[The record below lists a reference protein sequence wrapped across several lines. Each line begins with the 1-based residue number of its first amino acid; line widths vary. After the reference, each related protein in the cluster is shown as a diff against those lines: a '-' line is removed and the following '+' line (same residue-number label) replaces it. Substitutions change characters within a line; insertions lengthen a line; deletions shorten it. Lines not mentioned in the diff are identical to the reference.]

1 MPHRWWRL
9 CARSSL
15 ASKDANI
22 LVVNPPAVKGL
33 GSAGGFK
40 MMLEDRAEL
49 GPQALA
55 DATNKLVAAARKDP
69 TFAAVFTLYN
79 AGSPSVYAD
88 IDREKAEKVGLST
101 ADIFPTLELY
111 MGSQYVNDFNLLGR
125 TYPVFVQG
133 DQQFRQTPE
142 EIARLKVRNATGEM
156 VPIGTVA
163 TFKEKTTPYRV
174 PRYNLYPA
182 SEVMGEPAPGVS
194 SGAALESYRRTRQGN
209 SSSRN
214 YFRVDG
220 SRVPAGKEGHSNGC
234 DFRRLCSLRVPGAH
248 RTVRKLEDSSGNRAD
263 RTDVPA
269 RGDDRSSTSGRCPS
283 TSSRRLVLS
292 CYLAWRLKTRF

>member
-1 MPHRWWRL
+1 MVATLRQKF
-9 CARSSL
+9 AGF
-15 ASKDANI
+15 KDANI

-40 MMLEDRAEL
+40 MMLEDRSEL

-69 TFAAVFTLYN
+69 TFAAVYTLYN

-133 DQQFRQTPE
+133 DQQFRQSPA

-163 TFKEKTTPYRV
+163 TFKDQTTPYRS

-182 SEVMGEPAPGVS
+182 SEVMGEPC
-194 SGAALESYRRTRQGN
+194 SGCFFGGGAQSYRRARQGDT
-209 SSSRN
+209 SSRN

-220 SRVPAGKEGHSNGC
+220 PRVPAGQEGHSNGC
-234 DFRRLCSLRVPGAH
+234 YLWSLCSLRVPGAH
-248 RTVRKLEDSSGNRAD
+248 CAVRELEDSPGNCAD
-263 RTDVPA
+263 CTEVSA
-269 RGDDRSSTSGRCPS
+269 RGNDRSSHQNYAHRHPRANWICGAAWIGRQKRDS
-283 TSSRRLVLS
+283 DR
-292 CYLAWRLKTRF
+292 